1 MASTGTKAGDSPNG
15 FIATPAAKAK
25 QAGESMTG
33 VAGRAKGPL
42 AAAGLTAAAVAGGYV
57 LGRAGGGN
65 RAGLLPR
72 RRKVLG
78 LRIGPKTGLERTA
91 EVLEKLADSIGS
103 AAGKASATT
112 DDVRK
117 IREELEQANRQSPVE
132 VLLDGLTHRRG
143 AHKRET

>member
-1 MASTGTKAGDSPNG
+1 MASARTTSGDSPDG
-15 FIATPAAKAK
+15 VVAKPTASAK
-25 QAGESMTG
+25 QAGESMTE

-57 LGRAGGGN
+57 LGRAGGK

-72 RRKVLG
+72 RRKLLG

-91 EVLEKLADSIGS
+91 DVLEKLADSLGS
-103 AAGKASATT
+103 AAGQAAATT
-112 DDVRK
+112 DDVRQ
-117 IREELEQANRQSPVE
+117 IREELEQVNRQSPVE

-143 AHKRET
+143 AHKRER